1 MISEPISTDELPS
14 VYSPRPHPCPVVG
27 PGMEGFSASA
37 GLQAVIPEGEL
48 PTDGDCLVMQA
59 QPVAALQGK
68 APSDGEA
75 AMMID
80 PDGNSLQIEARAKA
94 RAEAIAPGVFAR
106 QSPDRVELI
115 SPSGSVQGN
124 APVFSWQ
131 PAEDTHWYYIWVR
144 DGAPPN
150 GQPRLGQWITAEQ
163 AGCADGQQA
172 CRWESSAS
180 LAPGSGSWWVLPLNN
195 AGEGPWSQTKEFE
208 ITASASSPPPT
219 PVKLAP
225 EGAVD
230 TNRPAFQW
238 EAEPDADDYFILI
251 RDSETMSGAAFI
263 ARWLTPA
270 QANCASG
277 SGLCSFTP
285 GPNRQLANGAARW
298 WVRASNDAGPGLW
311 GSRMDFSVN
320 QLEPNIVTK
329 LAPQGEVETTTPTFE
344 WEADPNADEYFIL
357 VRDSETLSGAARIA
371 VWLTPW
377 QADCVGGSG
386 TCSWTANTDL
396 VQGEARWWA
405 RASNDAGVSQWGGRM
420 DFEVAAG
427 PPPALTKLGPEGAV
441 DTFTP
446 TFEWEADPSA
456 DDYFILVR
464 DSETMD
470 GPARIAKW
478 LRPWQ
483 ADCIGGT
490 GTCSWTAD
498 TDLAAGDVRWWVR
511 AANDAGTSIWGGFM
525 EFEISFPITGYEF
538 IFRSGTLSG
547 GGVANI
553 LIPCPA
559 GKIPLSGG
567 MQVPRA
573 GGDPVSTQLEAS
585 IPIVGSGEV
594 NQWLLRVSNLGKDE
608 LNMGYVAVCI
618 DEPSGFEFIDIERTI
633 QSASNSRFD
642 STCPADKYPIG
653 GGFAVSSGPTT
664 TNTRIEGST
673 IRKGVVNGEN
683 RAIGWNMFIANLEN
697 RPIETTQR
705 TLCSNKPKGYEYNRD
720 SDFTLPSL
728 GYSRNNSVC
737 STNDKRIIAGGI
749 RTRGTAW
756 PDIRIGMSAP
766 GNINSQPR
774 LYVNAVFNFGTEEKS
789 MVRSTICVD

>member
-1 MISEPISTDELPS
+1 MISEPVSSADFPL
-14 VYSPRPHPCPVVG
+14 VYSPRPHPCPVIG

-48 PTDGDCLVMQA
+48 PSDGDCLVMQA

-80 PDGNSLQIEARAKA
+80 PDGNPLQIEARAKA

-124 APVFSWQ
+124 APLFSWQ
-131 PAEDTHWYYIWVR
+131 PAEDTNWYYIWVR
-144 DGAPPN
+144 DSATQN

-225 EGAVD
+225 EGEVD
-230 TNRPAFQW
+230 KNRPAFQW
-238 EAEPDADDYFILI
+238 EAEPGADEYFILI

-344 WEADPNADEYFIL
+344 WEADPSADEYFIL
-357 VRDSETLSGAARIA
+357 VRDSETMSGAARIA

-511 AANDAGTSIWGGFM
+511 AANDAGTSLWGGFM
-525 EFEISFPITGYEF
+525 EFEISFPITGHEF
-538 IFRSGTLSG
+538 ITIDAPLAG
-547 GGVANI
+547 GASVSDPI
-553 LIPCPA
+553 VCPA
-559 GKIPLSGG
+559 GKVAVSGG
-567 MQVPRA
+567 MLVIGA
-573 GGDPVSTQLEAS
+573 GNNPVATQLDQSA
-585 IPIVGSGEV
+585 PVVGLPHETAG
-594 NQWLLRVSNLGKDE
+594 WFLRVSNLGKE
-608 LNMGYVAVCI
+608 ALNMRYRAVCI
-618 DEPSGFEFIDIERTI
+618 DEPAGFELVDIERTI
-633 QSASNSRFD
+633 SAVSTSRFD
-642 STCPADKYPIG
+642 SSCPDNKVPIG
-653 GGFAVSSGPTT
+653 GGFAVTSNTST
-664 TNTRIEGST
+664 TNTRIEYST
-673 IRKGVVNGEN
+673 IGIAGGNP
-683 RAIGWNMFIANLEN
+683 IGWNLYVEN
-697 RPIETTQR
+697 QENTPIETVQR
-705 TLCSNKPKGYEYNRD
+705 TICAYPPRGYEIIVND
-720 SDFTLPSL
+720 LVTLPSMS
-728 GYSRNNSVC
+728 YDRYDVQC
-737 STNDKRIIAGGI
+737 SSTDKSMLSGGV
-749 RTRGTAW
+749 RTTGTAR
-756 PDIRIGMSAP
+756 PEMRMGQFHP
-766 GNINSQPR
+766 GSEGGKTHVWSTGIFNLGAEDRSIINR
-774 LYVNAVFNFGTEEKS
+774 AV
-789 MVRSTICVD
+789 CVD